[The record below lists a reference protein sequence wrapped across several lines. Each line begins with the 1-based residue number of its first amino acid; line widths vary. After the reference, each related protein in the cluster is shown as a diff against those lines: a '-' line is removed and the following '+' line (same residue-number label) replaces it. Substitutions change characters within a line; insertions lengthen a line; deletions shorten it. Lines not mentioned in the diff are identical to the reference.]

1 MAVKKIILGTDGNW
15 SYGAINSTGKH
26 RGNHLYVGGDTPY
39 TSYLVFPSLINTL
52 EVSPGD
58 ITVSKIV
65 LGIVCNQRYNNVGVN
80 VRINNTASHT
90 AYKDGTQTLI
100 YTSGNSKTLVEY
112 DITEASKSDLIAKST
127 NDLVVH
133 LQKGK
138 EASGTQEVRFSSP
151 AANPSNES
159 LYPYLEITYESISGG
174 GDGGGGD
181 SGGGDD
187 NTPTYGDL
195 NSSSVSV
202 TSSTTL
208 GNTLYALVSGQ
219 PSDAYSPTYKWYITG
234 YSTVQSN
241 LSYWDTS
248 SIDTE
253 SYVSTYFG
261 PTSTSISGRVVA
273 TISNG
278 GGSVEREASFKI
290 NLSSSYNPTIT
301 SYSYSP
307 TSAYGNYAPG
317 SAIKWS
323 ASALAKGGATIS
335 KYTISIPGLSISQTI
350 TGTSVSEQQTSNIS
364 NTATLG
370 TYSGTITAY
379 DSRGLSV
386 VRNISITVSNKIP
399 PILNLKCIRCNSS
412 GVQDS
417 INGTYFAITGMITAD
432 ASTSSTISKIE
443 IVLTQNGASK
453 TYLYYPGTSTI
464 TMDTY
469 FSPTA
474 LLSANTEIPFEVV
487 VIATDS
493 QGLSSDI
500 LLSGPSAAYIIHIK
514 KGGKALGLGAASGE
528 NETITCGWK
537 LLANGGLEID
547 GDKITISN
555 FLPPEQGGT
564 GVGSLSAL
572 KPLLGIPDDF
582 TKYIT
587 SDNLENEVKKYCLP
601 LTGGTMTGNIKL
613 NSTSAGILGPYG
625 HSLLWGSGY
634 NTILGNSYGSC
645 YINSAIYAN
654 KIATMSD
661 IPDVPTI
668 YFTTYEPSGSAGD
681 IWLKP
686 I

>member
-26 RGNHLYVGGDTPY
+26 KGNHLYVGGDTPY

-52 EVSPGD
+52 EVSPGG

-65 LGIVCNQRYNNVGVN
+65 LGIVCNQRTSNVGVN

-90 AYKDGTQTLI
+90 AYKEGNQTII

-159 LYPYLEITYESISGG
+159 LYPYLEITYELTSGG
-174 GDGGGGD
+174 GDGD
-181 SGGGDD
+181 DGGDD
-187 NTPTYGDL
+187 DDDTPTYGNL
-195 NSSSVSV
+195 NSSSISV

-208 GNTLYALVSGQ
+208 GGTLYASVSGQ
-219 PSDAYSPTYKWYITG
+219 PSDASITYKWCITG
-234 YSTVQSN
+234 HSKVQSE

-253 SYVSTYFG
+253 SNVSTYFG
-261 PTSTSISGRVVA
+261 PTLTTISGKVVV
-273 TISNG
+273 TLSNG
-278 GGSVEREASFKI
+278 GGSLVREVPFRI
-290 NLSSSYNPTIT
+290 NLSSSYNPTI
-301 SYSYSP
+301 SSCSYSP

-323 ASALAKGGATIS
+323 ASALAKGGAAIS

-350 TGTSVSEQQTSNIS
+350 TGTSVSGQETSNIS
-364 NTATLG
+364 NIATLG
-370 TYSGTITAY
+370 TYPGTITAY
-379 DSRGLSV
+379 DSRGLSA

-399 PILNLKCIRCNSS
+399 PILNLKCIRCDSS
-412 GVQDS
+412 GKQDS
-417 INGTYFAITGMITAD
+417 INGTYFAITGTITAD
-432 ASTSSTISKIE
+432 ASTSSTITEIE
-443 IVLTQNGASK
+443 IILTQNEVTAPSYRYFPK
-453 TYLYYPGTSTI
+453 KSTVI
-464 TMDTY
+464 MDTY
-469 FSPTA
+469 FPATA
-474 LLSANTEIPFEVV
+474 LLSADTEIPFEVE

-493 QGLSSDI
+493 QGLSSDT
-500 LLSGPSAAYIIHIK
+500 LLKGPSAAYIIHIK

-528 NETITCGWK
+528 TETITCGWK

-547 GDKITISN
+547 GSQITIN
-555 FLPPEQGGT
+555 ECLPINQGGT
-564 GVGSLSAL
+564 GASTIEGARAN
-572 KPLLGIPDDF
+572 LGIPDIDLN
-582 TKYIT
+582 KYIT
-587 SDNLENEVKKYCLP
+587 SDTLNETLASYLSKAGGSFYFENNVSFGIKTNNSQSSFLQAASSSGGAINL
-601 LTGGTMTGNIKL
+601 
-613 NSTSAGILGPYG
+613 ILGTSMG
-625 HSLLWGSGY
+625 GA
-634 NTILGNSYGSC
+634 C
-645 YINSAIYAN
+645 YINSSNLSSN
-654 KIATMSD
+654 KIATMKD
-661 IPDVPTI
+661 IPTI
-668 YFTTYEPSGSAGD
+668 IVSPNAPDDTNA

-686 I
+686 AT